1 MKKVILFSFLFF
13 SFSIYAQNLEEN
25 ILLNSIDKMRWGME
39 WNIDTI
45 QKALDSKK
53 ENVRSFI
60 VYALSEVRKKE
71 AEPFLISFLTSS
83 SPWERFQG
91 IKGLFCLGLKD
102 ENLLNDLLNDNQK
115 FVKLSAEAAIEKKL
129 EPVISLL
136 NEKDINLNLFGVELL
151 PCFGKEGGKH
161 LLNFLKDPRDEIR
174 AKAAEGLRFYPD
186 LLYQRALLETL
197 IIETYFYVKNSISK
211 SIVYNYNYPIIQEG
225 IFNSKISKNIYDAL
239 KFFGKEKL
247 FYDGLWEQIN
257 FIPKENLANLSEV
270 LSFYVNDYQ
279 IEKAFNT
286 LNKKTI
292 SNEIKAE
299 ILEFLAGNS
308 IEKGLPYF
316 ENFLKSEDPIL
327 KGNAIW
333 GLSSL
338 KNKEH
343 ISEIEKGLNSENDYL
358 RWCALWALGEI
369 LENSSLKYAEEF
381 LNDKDIQVQ
390 LTARDIINKYK
401 KEGSMSNHIIWLGHD
416 TILIQFNGKN
426 IYFDPYEI
434 PQNSPP
440 ADYVFITH
448 EHFDHLSLKDLKII
462 VKKGTK
468 IIIPSQWT
476 EKVKELNC
484 EVIVV
489 KISDKKKIDEFDLQV
504 VPAYNPSKQF
514 HPKSYGGVGF
524 IVKIG
529 QTVYYHSGDTDLIP
543 EMKEFPEIDV
553 AFLPVSGTYVMD
565 AKEAAQATKVMKIKK
580 AIPMHYGAI
589 IGSEKDA
596 EEFKKLA
603 SCPVEILK
611 KQTSF

>member
-1 MKKVILFSFLFF
+1 MKKIFLLLVFF
-13 SFSIYAQNLEEN
+13 YSSNIFCQNLEE
-25 ILLNSIDKMRWGME
+25 IELSTAIERIRWGIE

-45 QKALDSKK
+45 QKALDSKNEK
-53 ENVRSFI
+53 VRSTI

-91 IKGLFCLGLKD
+91 IKGLFCLDLKD
-102 ENLLNDLLNDNQK
+102 ENLLSELLNDNQK
-115 FVKLSAEAAIEKKL
+115 FVKLSAKAAIGKNF
-129 EPVISLL
+129 EPVMTLL
-136 NEKDINLNLFGVELL
+136 NDKDINLNLFGVELL
-151 PCFGKEGGKH
+151 PCFGQEGGKH

-174 AKAAEGLRFYPD
+174 AKSAEGLRFYPD
-186 LLYQRALLETL
+186 FVYQNGLLETL
-197 IIETYFYVKNSISK
+197 KIETYFYVKNSISK
-211 SIVYNYNYPIIQEG
+211 SIVYNFNYPIVQEG
-225 IFNSKISKNIYDAL
+225 IFNPKFSKNIYGAL
-239 KFFGKEKL
+239 KFFGKEKM
-247 FYDGLWEQIN
+247 FYDALWKQIN
-257 FIPKENLANLSEV
+257 FISKENLENLSEV
-270 LSFYVNDYQ
+270 LSFYINDYQ
-279 IEKAFNT
+279 IEKAFNA

-299 ILEFLAGNS
+299 ILKFLAVNS
-308 IEKGLPYF
+308 IKKGLPYF
-316 ENFLKSEDPIL
+316 ENFLKSDEPYL

-333 GLSSL
+333 GLASL

-343 ISEIEKGLNSENDYL
+343 ISGIEKELKSENDYV

-369 LENSSLKYAEEF
+369 LENGSLKYAEEY
-381 LNDKDIQVQ
+381 LNDKSIQVQ
-390 LTARDIINKYK
+390 QTARDIINKYK
-401 KEGSMSNHIIWLGHD
+401 KEGSMSNHILWLGHD

-434 PQNSPP
+434 PKNSPT

-448 EHFDHLSLKDLKII
+448 EHFDHLSLKDLKKI
-462 VKKGTK
+462 VKAGTK

-476 EKVKELNC
+476 GKVKELNC
-484 EVIVV
+484 EVIGV
-489 KISDKKKIDEFDLQV
+489 KISDKTKIDGFDLQV

-514 HPKSYGGVGF
+514 HPKSYGGAGY

-529 QTVYYHSGDTDLIP
+529 QTVYYHSGDTDIIP
-543 EMKEFPEIDV
+543 EMKEFPEIEV

-565 AKEAAQATKVMKIKK
+565 AKEAAEATKIMKIKK

-596 EEFKKLA
+596 EEFKKLS